1 MWLIK
6 LKLGLGKIKHK
17 KGKHLDEHG
26 LIWEWDGKVSSY
38 ARNSL
43 MFTDDL
49 KVTVHRLSPLSGD
62 CVMKIE
68 LSDKVAQNIPRT
80 TNTCLVELNRKL
92 LDSVSETL
100 ECKLFGGKKK
110 PEMAGT
116 TLVCNFIISHYL
128 KDGSRND
135 LKRRRNSGSVE
146 PVN

>member
-6 LKLGLGKIKHK
+6 LKLGLGKAKHL
-17 KGKHLDEHG
+17 KGKYLNKDG
-26 LIWEWDGKVSSY
+26 LIWQWDGSVSSY

-43 MFTDDL
+43 MFIDDL
-49 KVTVHRLSPLSGD
+49 KVTVHQLSPLSGD

-68 LSDKVAQNIPRT
+68 LSDKVAQNIGRT
-80 TNTCLVELNRKL
+80 TGTCLVELNRKL
-92 LDSVSETL
+92 LDSVSENL

-110 PEMAGT
+110 PELVGT

-146 PVN
+146 QVN